1 MVIAF
6 SLMVHTTADERVS
19 HQEAKAF
26 QHAGDTI
33 SIFSTYSI
41 DVSREEKLKWL
52 KMSLLGANPDVI
64 ICDTPLA
71 VKVAYEVK
79 EAYKEEGK
87 RVSVIY
93 DVTEWY
99 PSKKNLRNQSF
110 FSKILKFFTLSVLS
124 FLAGIWSD
132 AFIFGEYYKS
142 VPFRWL
148 FPWKKHLFLSY
159 YASKNSVKRY
169 EPQTNLRKLCRLY
182 YSGNL
187 TEEKGFFRVLEVAKM
202 VAERRRDTKF
212 VLNVVSNSEPIEFK
226 NLPSNLKL
234 NIQPWQQFYVFCE
247 EVGDNDIYLDLR
259 DNDLENRHCLP
270 IKLFYYMAAG
280 RPVIYTD
287 LKAITK
293 GVPDCEQFGFFH
305 SEKDLEGISN
315 LVLKYIDDDLLYQ
328 THCRNSLNLS
338 KEKYNWELIE
348 DDLITF
354 VRDVV

>member
-1 MVIAF
+1 MVVAF

-19 HQEAKAF
+19 FQEAKTF
-26 QHAGDTI
+26 QYAGAAV
-33 SIFSTYSI
+33 SIFSTYFM
-41 DVSREEKLKWL
+41 DVERDEKMEWL
-52 KMSLLGANPDVI
+52 KMSLMDANPDVI

-79 EAYKEEGK
+79 KAYKKEGK
-87 RVSVIY
+87 SISVIY

-110 FSKILKFFTLSVLS
+110 FTKILKFFTLSVLS
-124 FLAGIWSD
+124 FLAGVWSD

-159 YASKNSVKRY
+159 YASTNSVKRY
-169 EPQTNLRKLCRLY
+169 EPQTNLKKLCRMY

-187 TEEKGFFRVLEVAKM
+187 TVEKGFFRVLEVAKM
-202 VAERRRDTKF
+202 VAEQRGDTEF
-212 VLNVVSNSEPIEFK
+212 VLNVVSNSEPIETNK
-226 NLPSNLKL
+226 LPSNLKL
-234 NIQPWQQFYVFCE
+234 NFQPWQRFKVFCE
-247 EVGDNDIYLDLR
+247 EVGDNDLYFDLR
-259 DNDLENRHCLP
+259 DNDIENRHCLP
-270 IKLFYYMAAG
+270 IKLFYYMSAG
-280 RPVIYTD
+280 RPVIYSD
-287 LKAITK
+287 LKAIRK
-293 GVPDCEQFGFFH
+293 GVPECEQFGFFH
-305 SEKDLEGISN
+305 SEKDLEGIAN
-315 LVLKYIDDDLLYQ
+315 LVLKYVDDEELYQ

-348 DDLITF
+348 DDLIKF